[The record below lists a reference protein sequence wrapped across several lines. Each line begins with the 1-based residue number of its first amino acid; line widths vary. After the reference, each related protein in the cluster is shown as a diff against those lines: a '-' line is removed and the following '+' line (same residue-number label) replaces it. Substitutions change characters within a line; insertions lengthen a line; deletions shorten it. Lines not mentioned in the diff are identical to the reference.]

1 MQFLAKERNRGDSK
15 RNAAFLA
22 IVFIISLT
30 LLFPCTARSQDAT
43 IARDLANP
51 FSSIWNIVNQI
62 NFNHLKGGP
71 FGTTETQFNWN
82 FQPVMPI
89 PLNDQFNLITRPVI
103 PYYRNPYVGIAPVA
117 PFDFSDKVDFISG
130 LGDMECAA
138 LIAPNRSE
146 GIIYGI
152 GVTIIAPTARNS
164 ILIGQGLWQ
173 AGPAAGLFYV
183 TKKFVAGVFPQHW
196 RAVSGVDKLHPGT
209 RFTNLQY
216 AVSYLPNPKLTLLSS
231 ANILIDW
238 TKEEPNRWTVPLS
251 LGVSYLYTFGK
262 MPVSIGVNYQ
272 WVVKHPQD
280 IQHQESI
287 LRLTFTPVI
296 PSPFARK

>member
-1 MQFLAKERNRGDSK
+1 VRLKILLGILMLI
-15 RNAAFLA
+15 A
-22 IVFIISLT
+22 ITMSSV
-30 LLFPCTARSQDAT
+30 PKAQAQDAT

-62 NFNHLKGGP
+62 NFNHLKGGLL
-71 FGTTETQFNWN
+71 TESETQFNWN

-103 PYYRNPYVGIAPVA
+103 PYYKNPYVDISGTSLANLTEA
-117 PFDFSDKVDFISG
+117 VDFTSG
-130 LGDMECAA
+130 LGDVELAA

-152 GVTIIAPTARNS
+152 GVTFIAPTARNS

-183 TKKFVAGVFPQHW
+183 TKNFVAGVFPQHW
-196 RAVSGVDKLHPGT
+196 RAVSGVDRLHPGT

-216 AVSYLPNPKLTLLSS
+216 GISYLPNPKLTLLSS

-251 LGVSYLYTFGK
+251 LGISYLYTFGK
-262 MPVSIGVNYQ
+262 MPVSIGINYQ

-280 IQHQESI
+280 IRHQESI
-287 LRLTFTPVI
+287 LRITFTPVI
-296 PSPFARK
+296 RSPFARNQ